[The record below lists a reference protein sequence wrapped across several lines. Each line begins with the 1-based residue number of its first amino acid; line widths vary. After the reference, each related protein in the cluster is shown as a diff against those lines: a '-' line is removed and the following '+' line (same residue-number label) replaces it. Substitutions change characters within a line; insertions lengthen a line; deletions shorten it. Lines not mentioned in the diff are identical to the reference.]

1 MKQMTF
7 MNERRH
13 VPKRWKLLFLLA
25 ASFLSTTITA
35 PGPPPPRLP
44 RLDATLRA
52 TPVLL
57 DPRDP
62 ARRRA
67 GALVFRRGWALQSDA
82 PRFGA
87 ISAMTVDGGEVAAVS
102 DAGDLF
108 LFALPEGV
116 DTGRV
121 RVLALPIVRGSPAVK
136 RNRDT
141 ESLAAADGRIWV
153 GFERGNLI
161 ARYRRGDAALEG
173 FARPEAMRRW
183 PRNAGAEAMV
193 RLADGRFLVFGEGTG
208 GAAETP
214 LILFDGDPSVAGT
227 PALVGRYRRP
237 DGYRATDAA
246 VLPDGRLLILNRRV
260 DWIGEFSVKLVI
272 ADLPDWRAGAIVAGR
287 EIATLEAPLT
297 VDNMEA
303 LSVAAAED
311 GRTIV
316 RIASDDNFM
325 RMQRTL
331 LLEFELDER
340 AARDESPRR

>member
-1 MKQMTF
+1 MKRATF
-7 MNERRH
+7 LNERRH

-25 ASFLSTTITA
+25 ASVLLTTVVA

-44 RLDATLRA
+44 RLDAALRA
-52 TPVLL
+52 TPVQL

-62 ARRRA
+62 SRRRV
-67 GALVFRRGWALQSDA
+67 GDLVFRRGWALESDA
-82 PRFGA
+82 SRFGA
-87 ISAMTVDGGEVAAVS
+87 ISAMAVEDGSVAAVS

-108 LFALPEGV
+108 LFALPGAAGAE
-116 DTGRV
+116 RV
-121 RVLALPIVRGSPAVK
+121 RILALPIVHGSPARK

-141 ESLAAADGRIWV
+141 ESLAMADGRLWV
-153 GFERGNLI
+153 GFERSNLI
-161 ARYRRGDAALEG
+161 ARYRRADARLEG
-173 FARPEAMRRW
+173 FARPESMRRW
-183 PRNAGAEAMV
+183 PRNAGAEAMA
-193 RLADGRFLVFGEGTG
+193 RLPDGRFLVFGEGTAG
-208 GAAETP
+208 MAETP
-214 LILFDGDPSVAGT
+214 VILFDGDPSIAET
-227 PALVGRYRRP
+227 PALTARYRRSE
-237 DGYRATDAA
+237 GYRATDAA

-272 ADLPDWRAGAIVAGR
+272 ADLPEWRAGATVVGR

-303 LSVAAAED
+303 LSVAVEA

-340 AARDESPRR
+340 TARDESPRR